1 MRRFAIALVLMLC
14 LTGTALGETF
24 SFTGV
29 VQASETCPVYAPIG
43 GTVESVPVTVGQKVG
58 AETVLAVLKTTKVY
72 APEDGTVTA
81 VYGVPGDT
89 AESVAAE
96 YGAVMYLEGKTL
108 FTVSCSTARAFSAK
122 ENFIV
127 HSGETVY
134 LVSRNH
140 TADKGTGIITAVAD
154 SSFTVQVTEG
164 DFYAGD
170 SIEVYRE
177 ADLANASRIGRG
189 SVARVSPAAV
199 TGEGSI
205 VSYAVKAGETV
216 SRGQL
221 LFETLDGTFD
231 GLVSTGTEIT
241 AGVAG
246 TLSALNVEP
255 GTAVSKGASVAVIY
269 PENKVWV
276 AAEVPEA
283 DLKELFVG
291 QKVEVELD
299 WNQDRGIVY
308 EGEIALISG
317 LGTVGEESTTYTVY
331 VSFQPDEYT
340 RYSMTA
346 VVTTLEE
353 LEEPE
358 EDAGEPAE
366 TDETVSE

>member
-1 MRRFAIALVLMLC
+1 MKRFAIALVLILC
-14 LTGTALGETF
+14 LAGTALGETF

-43 GTVESVPVTVGQKVG
+43 GTVESVPVTAGQKVD

-72 APEDGTVTA
+72 APQAGTVTA
-81 VYGVPGDT
+81 VYGIPGDD
-89 AESVAAE
+89 AETVAAE
-96 YGAVMYLEGKTL
+96 YGAVMYLEGETL
-108 FTVSCSTARAFSAK
+108 FTVSCSTARAYAAK

-127 HSGETVY
+127 HSGEKVY

-140 TADKGTGIITAVAD
+140 NTDKGEGVITTVAD
-154 SSFTVQVTEG
+154 SSFTVQVTVG

-189 SVARVSPAAV
+189 NVARVSPTAV
-199 TGEGSI
+199 TGTGSI

-221 LFETLDGTFD
+221 LFETLDGAFD
-231 GLVSTGTEIT
+231 GLVSTGSEIT
-241 AGVAG
+241 AGISG
-246 TLSALNVEP
+246 TLSTLNVEA
-255 GTAVSKGASVAVIY
+255 GAAVSKGTAVAVIY

-283 DLKELFVG
+283 DLKELAVG

-299 WNQDRGIVY
+299 WNQDRGITY
-308 EGEIALISG
+308 QGEIALISG

-331 VSFQPDEYT
+331 VTFTPDENT
-340 RYSMTA
+340 RYNMTA

-358 EDAGEPAE
+358 EEFSEPAE
-366 TDETVSE
+366 TDGEVTE